1 MLRKIIL
8 GLIISIIGVFFIILT
23 CHFSVVWNVKEKIYS
38 NVEDIPASEI
48 GLLLGTPPQTRYG
61 GKSNS
66 FFNYRID
73 AAEALYKAGKIDY
86 LLISGDD
93 NSLNGLNEVQCMK
106 DSLVIR
112 GIPASVIF
120 LDGKGLRTY
129 DSVVRASTL
138 FGLKSFTVISQK
150 FHNERAIYL
159 AEHLNLDIENV
170 QAFNAKSPI
179 SNLSILTYLREYLAR
194 VKMFMDIFLKDEIE
208 VLDEKIDL
216 NEVIQNYEFNE
227 FMHSINTV
235 DAHNEQD
242 TIIGNFTG
250 TSIDTLYV
258 DKVVGQN
265 DEKYKLTEFFLRS
278 TNIKIPSIELYG
290 YADVPPKLVNEGDLD
305 GNGTSE
311 VGYLHTWMNS
321 QWRYYRILTLVN
333 NEWRYLIDGDYL
345 DTPEWFRHA
354 GVEIAEP
361 GKKNGTILIHHYY
374 EGYDA
379 EKEERVYE
387 IRDTIVS
394 PEFKIISDNKE

>member
-1 MLRKIIL
+1 MKKITLILFIGLLFIVSTIML
-8 GLIISIIGVFFIILT
+8 
-23 CHFSVVWNVKEKIYS
+23 CHYIVVWNANGKIYTKI
-38 NVEDIPASEI
+38 EDIPASDI

-61 GKSNS
+61 GMSNS

-73 AAEALYKAGKIDY
+73 AAEALYKAGKIGY

-106 DSLVIR
+106 DSLIIR

-120 LDGKGLRTY
+120 LDGKGLRTF
-129 DSVVRASTL
+129 DSVVRTSTL
-138 FGLKSFTVISQK
+138 FGVKSFTVISQK

-159 AEHLNLDIENV
+159 AEHLNLDIEKV
-170 QAFNAKSPI
+170 QAFNAKSPT
-179 SNLSILTYLREYLAR
+179 SKLSLLTYLREYLAR
-194 VKMFMDIFLKDEIE
+194 VKMFIDIFFKDEIE

-361 GKKNGTILIHHYY
+361 GKKKGTILIHHYY
-374 EGYDA
+374 EGYDSNIDD
-379 EKEERVYE
+379 RVFE

-394 PEFKIISDNKE
+394 PTFTSITD

>member
-1 MLRKIIL
+1 MKKITLILFIGLLFIVSTIMLSHYI
-8 GLIISIIGVFFIILT
+8 
-23 CHFSVVWNVKEKIYS
+23 VVWNANGKIYTKI
-38 NVEDIPASEI
+38 EDIPASDI

-61 GKSNS
+61 GMSNS

-73 AAEALYKAGKIDY
+73 AAEALYKAGKIGY

-106 DSLVIR
+106 DSLIIR

-120 LDGKGLRTY
+120 LDGKGLRTF
-129 DSVVRASTL
+129 DSVVRTSTL
-138 FGLKSFTVISQK
+138 FGVKSFTVISQK

-159 AEHLNLDIENV
+159 AEHLNLNIEKV
-170 QAFNAKSPI
+170 QAFNAKSPT
-179 SNLSILTYLREYLAR
+179 SKLSLLTYLREYLAR
-194 VKMFMDIFLKDEIE
+194 VKMFMDIFFKDEIE
-208 VLDEKIDL
+208 VFDEKIDL

-235 DAHNEQD
+235 DAHNEKD

-354 GVEIAEP
+354 GVEIAKP

-374 EGYDA
+374 EGYDSNID
-379 EKEERVYE
+379 ERVFE

-394 PEFKIISDNKE
+394 PTFTSITD

>member
-1 MLRKIIL
+1 MKKITLILFIGLLFIVSTIML
-8 GLIISIIGVFFIILT
+8 
-23 CHFSVVWNVKEKIYS
+23 CHYIVVWNANGKIYTKI
-38 NVEDIPASEI
+38 EDIPASDI

-61 GKSNS
+61 GMSNS

-73 AAEALYKAGKIDY
+73 AAEALYKAGKIGY

-106 DSLVIR
+106 DSLIIR

-120 LDGKGLRTY
+120 LDGKGLRTF
-129 DSVVRASTL
+129 DSVVRTSTL
-138 FGLKSFTVISQK
+138 FGVKSFTVISQK

-159 AEHLNLDIENV
+159 AEHLNLNIEKV
-170 QAFNAKSPI
+170 QAFNAKSPT
-179 SNLSILTYLREYLAR
+179 SKLSLLTYLREYLAR
-194 VKMFMDIFLKDEIE
+194 VKMFMDIFFKDEIE

-216 NEVIQNYEFNE
+216 NEVIHNYEFNE

-235 DAHNEQD
+235 DAHNEKD

-258 DKVVGQN
+258 DKVVGHN

-278 TNIKIPSIELYG
+278 TNIKIPSIEIYG

-333 NEWRYLIDGDYL
+333 NEWRYLIDGDFL
-345 DTPEWFRHA
+345 DTPEWFRHT

-361 GKKNGTILIHHYY
+361 GKKKGTVLIHHYY
-374 EGYDA
+374 EGYDSNID
-379 EKEERVYE
+379 ERVFE

-394 PEFKIISDNKE
+394 PTFTSITD

>member
-1 MLRKIIL
+1 MKKITLILFIGLLFIVSTIML
-8 GLIISIIGVFFIILT
+8 
-23 CHFSVVWNVKEKIYS
+23 CHYIVVWNANGKIYTKI
-38 NVEDIPASEI
+38 EDIPASDI

-61 GKSNS
+61 GMSNS

-73 AAEALYKAGKIDY
+73 AAEALYKAGKIGY

-106 DSLVIR
+106 DSLIIR

-120 LDGKGLRTY
+120 LDGKGLRTF
-129 DSVVRASTL
+129 DSVVRTSTL
-138 FGLKSFTVISQK
+138 FGVKSFTVISQK

-159 AEHLNLDIENV
+159 AEHLNLDIEKV
-170 QAFNAKSPI
+170 QAFNAKSPT
-179 SNLSILTYLREYLAR
+179 SKLSLLTYLREYLAR
-194 VKMFMDIFLKDEIE
+194 VKMFMDIYFKDEIE

-216 NEVIQNYEFNE
+216 NEVIHNYEFNE

-235 DAHNEQD
+235 DAHNEKD

-258 DKVVGQN
+258 DKVVGHN

-333 NEWRYLIDGDYL
+333 NEWRYLIDGDFL
-345 DTPEWFRHA
+345 DTPEWFRHT

-361 GKKNGTILIHHYY
+361 GKKKGTVLIHHYY
-374 EGYDA
+374 EGYDSNMD
-379 EKEERVYE
+379 ERVFE

-394 PEFKIISDNKE
+394 PTFTSITD

>member
-1 MLRKIIL
+1 MKKITLILFIGLLFIVSTIML
-8 GLIISIIGVFFIILT
+8 
-23 CHFSVVWNVKEKIYS
+23 CHYIVVWNANGKIYTKI
-38 NVEDIPASEI
+38 EDIPASDI

-61 GKSNS
+61 GMSNS

-73 AAEALYKAGKIDY
+73 AAEALYKAGKIGY

-106 DSLVIR
+106 DSLIIR

-120 LDGKGLRTY
+120 LDGKGLRTF
-129 DSVVRASTL
+129 DSVVRTSTL
-138 FGLKSFTVISQK
+138 FGVKSFTVISQK

-159 AEHLNLDIENV
+159 AEHLNLDIEKV
-170 QAFNAKSPI
+170 QAFNAKSPT
-179 SNLSILTYLREYLAR
+179 SKLSLLTYLREYLAR

-208 VLDEKIDL
+208 VFDEKINL
-216 NEVIQNYEFNE
+216 NEIIENYEFNE

-235 DAHNEQD
+235 DAHNEKD

-250 TSIDTLYV
+250 ISIDTLYV
-258 DKVVGQN
+258 DMVVGHN
-265 DEKYKLTEFFLRS
+265 DEKLTEFFLRS

-311 VGYLHTWMNS
+311 VGYLHTCMNS

-333 NEWRYLIDGDYL
+333 NEWRYLIDGDFL
-345 DTPEWFRHA
+345 DTPEWFRHT

-361 GKKNGTILIHHYY
+361 GKKKGTVLIHHYY
-374 EGYDA
+374 EGYDSNID
-379 EKEERVYE
+379 ERVFE

-394 PEFKIISDNKE
+394 PTFTSITD

>member
-1 MLRKIIL
+1 MKKITLILFIGLLFIVSTIML
-8 GLIISIIGVFFIILT
+8 
-23 CHFSVVWNVKEKIYS
+23 CHYIVVWNANGKIYTKI
-38 NVEDIPASEI
+38 EDIPASDI

-61 GKSNS
+61 GMSNS

-73 AAEALYKAGKIDY
+73 AAEALYKAGKIGY

-106 DSLVIR
+106 DSLIIR

-120 LDGKGLRTY
+120 LDGKGLRTF
-129 DSVVRASTL
+129 DSVVRTSTL
-138 FGLKSFTVISQK
+138 FGVKSFTVISQN

-159 AEHLNLDIENV
+159 AEHLNLNIEKV
-170 QAFNAKSPI
+170 QAFNAKSPT
-179 SNLSILTYLREYLAR
+179 SKLSLLTYLREYLAR
-194 VKMFMDIFLKDEIE
+194 VKMFMDIFFKDEIE

-216 NEVIQNYEFNE
+216 NEVIHNYEFNE

-235 DAHNEQD
+235 DAHNEKD

-258 DKVVGQN
+258 DKVVGHN

-278 TNIKIPSIELYG
+278 TNIKIPSIEIYG

-333 NEWRYLIDGDYL
+333 NEWRYLIDGDFL
-345 DTPEWFRHA
+345 DTPEWFRHT

-361 GKKNGTILIHHYY
+361 GKKKGTVLIHHYY
-374 EGYDA
+374 EGYDSNID
-379 EKEERVYE
+379 ERVFE

-394 PEFKIISDNKE
+394 PTFISITD

>member
-1 MLRKIIL
+1 MKKITLILFIGLLFIVSTIML
-8 GLIISIIGVFFIILT
+8 
-23 CHFSVVWNVKEKIYS
+23 CHYIVVWNANGKIYTKI
-38 NVEDIPASEI
+38 EDIPASDI

-61 GKSNS
+61 GMSNS

-73 AAEALYKAGKIDY
+73 AAEALYKAGKIGY

-106 DSLVIR
+106 DSLIIR

-120 LDGKGLRTY
+120 LDGKGLRTF
-129 DSVVRASTL
+129 DSVVRTSTL
-138 FGLKSFTVISQK
+138 FGVKSFTVISQK

-159 AEHLNLDIENV
+159 AEHLNLDIEKV
-170 QAFNAKSPI
+170 QAFNAKSPT
-179 SNLSILTYLREYLAR
+179 SKLSLLTYLREYLAR
-194 VKMFMDIFLKDEIE
+194 VKMFIDIFFKDEIE

-216 NEVIQNYEFNE
+216 NEVIHNYEFNE

-235 DAHNEQD
+235 DAHNEKD

-258 DKVVGQN
+258 DKVVGHN

-333 NEWRYLIDGDYL
+333 NEWRYLIDGDFL
-345 DTPEWFRHA
+345 DTPEWFRHT

-361 GKKNGTILIHHYY
+361 GKKKGTVLIHHYY
-374 EGYDA
+374 EGYDSNMD
-379 EKEERVYE
+379 ERVFE
-387 IRDTIVS
+387 IRDTTVS
-394 PEFKIISDNKE
+394 PTFTSITD

>member
-1 MLRKIIL
+1 MKKITLILFIGLLFIVSTIML
-8 GLIISIIGVFFIILT
+8 
-23 CHFSVVWNVKEKIYS
+23 CHYIVVWNANGKIYTKI
-38 NVEDIPASEI
+38 EDIPASDI

-61 GKSNS
+61 GMSNS

-73 AAEALYKAGKIDY
+73 AAEALYKAGKIGY

-106 DSLVIR
+106 DSLIIR

-120 LDGKGLRTY
+120 LDGKGLRTF
-129 DSVVRASTL
+129 DSVVRTNTL
-138 FGLKSFTVISQK
+138 FGVKSFTVISQK

-159 AEHLNLDIENV
+159 AEHLNLDIEKV
-170 QAFNAKSPI
+170 QAFNAKSPT
-179 SNLSILTYLREYLAR
+179 SKLSLLTYLREYLAR

-216 NEVIQNYEFNE
+216 NEVIHNYEFNE

-235 DAHNEQD
+235 DAHNEKD

-258 DKVVGQN
+258 DKVVGHN

-333 NEWRYLIDGDYL
+333 YEWRYLIDGDFL
-345 DTPEWFRHA
+345 DTPEWFRHT

-361 GKKNGTILIHHYY
+361 GKKKGTVLIHHYY
-374 EGYDA
+374 EGYDSNID
-379 EKEERVYE
+379 ERVFE

-394 PEFKIISDNKE
+394 PTFTSITD

>member
-1 MLRKIIL
+1 MKKITLILFIGLLFIVSTIML
-8 GLIISIIGVFFIILT
+8 
-23 CHFSVVWNVKEKIYS
+23 CHYIVVWNANGKIYTKI
-38 NVEDIPASEI
+38 EDIPASDI

-61 GKSNS
+61 GMSNS

-73 AAEALYKAGKIDY
+73 AAEALYKAGKIGY

-106 DSLVIR
+106 DSLIIR

-120 LDGKGLRTY
+120 LDGKGLRTF
-129 DSVVRASTL
+129 DSVVRTSTL
-138 FGLKSFTVISQK
+138 FGVKSFTVISQK

-159 AEHLNLDIENV
+159 AEHLNLDIEKV
-170 QAFNAKSPI
+170 QAFNAKSPT
-179 SNLSILTYLREYLAR
+179 SKLSLLTYLREYLAR

-216 NEVIQNYEFNE
+216 NEVIHNYEFNE

-278 TNIKIPSIELYG
+278 TNIKIPCIELYG

-333 NEWRYLIDGDYL
+333 NEWRYLIDGDFL
-345 DTPEWFRHA
+345 DTPEWFRHT

-361 GKKNGTILIHHYY
+361 GKKKGTVLIHHYY
-374 EGYDA
+374 EGYDSNMD
-379 EKEERVYE
+379 ERVFE

-394 PEFKIISDNKE
+394 PTFTSITD

>member
-1 MLRKIIL
+1 MKKITLILFIGLLFIVSTIML
-8 GLIISIIGVFFIILT
+8 
-23 CHFSVVWNVKEKIYS
+23 CHYIVVWNANGKIYTKI
-38 NVEDIPASEI
+38 EDIPASDI

-61 GKSNS
+61 GMSNS

-73 AAEALYKAGKIDY
+73 AAEALYKAGKIGY

-106 DSLVIR
+106 DSLIIR

-120 LDGKGLRTY
+120 LDGKGLRTF
-129 DSVVRASTL
+129 DSVVRTSTL
-138 FGLKSFTVISQK
+138 FGVKSFTVISQK

-159 AEHLNLDIENV
+159 AEHLNLDIEKV
-170 QAFNAKSPI
+170 QAFNAKSPT
-179 SNLSILTYLREYLAR
+179 SKLSLLTYLREYLAR
-194 VKMFMDIFLKDEIE
+194 VKMFIDIFFKDEIE

-305 GNGTSE
+305 ANGTSE

-354 GVEIAEP
+354 GVEIAKP

-374 EGYDA
+374 EGYDSNID
-379 EKEERVYE
+379 ERVFE

-394 PEFKIISDNKE
+394 PTFTSITD

>member
-1 MLRKIIL
+1 MKKITLILFIGLLFIVSTIML
-8 GLIISIIGVFFIILT
+8 
-23 CHFSVVWNVKEKIYS
+23 CHYIVVWNANGKIYTKI
-38 NVEDIPASEI
+38 EDIPASEI

-73 AAEALYKAGKIDY
+73 AAEALYKAGKIGY

-106 DSLVIR
+106 DSLIIR

-120 LDGKGLRTY
+120 LDGKGLRTF
-129 DSVVRASTL
+129 DSVVRTSTL
-138 FGLKSFTVISQK
+138 FGVKSFTVISQK

-159 AEHLNLDIENV
+159 AEHLNLDIEKV
-170 QAFNAKSPI
+170 QAFNAKSPT
-179 SNLSILTYLREYLAR
+179 SKLSLLTYLREYLAR
-194 VKMFMDIFLKDEIE
+194 VKMFIDIFFKDEIE

-354 GVEIAEP
+354 GVEIAKP

-374 EGYDA
+374 EGYDSNIDD
-379 EKEERVYE
+379 RVFE

-394 PEFKIISDNKE
+394 PTFTSITD

>member
-1 MLRKIIL
+1 MKKITLILFIGLLFIVSTIML
-8 GLIISIIGVFFIILT
+8 
-23 CHFSVVWNVKEKIYS
+23 CHYIVVWNANGKIYTKI
-38 NVEDIPASEI
+38 EDIPASDI

-61 GKSNS
+61 GMSNS

-73 AAEALYKAGKIDY
+73 AAEALYKAGKIGY

-106 DSLVIR
+106 DSLIIR

-120 LDGKGLRTY
+120 LDGKGLRTF
-129 DSVVRASTL
+129 DSVVRTSTL
-138 FGLKSFTVISQK
+138 FGVKSFTVISQK

-159 AEHLNLDIENV
+159 AEHLNLDIEKV
-170 QAFNAKSPI
+170 QAFNAKSPT
-179 SNLSILTYLREYLAR
+179 SKLSLLTYLREYLAR
-194 VKMFMDIFLKDEIE
+194 VKMFIDIFLKDEIE

-354 GVEIAEP
+354 GVEIAKP

-374 EGYDA
+374 EGYDSNID
-379 EKEERVYE
+379 ERVFE

-394 PEFKIISDNKE
+394 PTFTSITD

>member
-1 MLRKIIL
+1 MKKITLILFIGLLFIVSTIML
-8 GLIISIIGVFFIILT
+8 
-23 CHFSVVWNVKEKIYS
+23 CHYIVVWNANGKIYTKI
-38 NVEDIPASEI
+38 EDIPASDI

-61 GKSNS
+61 GMSNS
-66 FFNYRID
+66 FFYYRID
-73 AAEALYKAGKIDY
+73 AAEALYKAGKIGY

-106 DSLVIR
+106 DSLIIR

-120 LDGKGLRTY
+120 LDGKGLRTF
-129 DSVVRASTL
+129 DSVVRTSTL
-138 FGLKSFTVISQK
+138 FGVKSFTVISQK

-159 AEHLNLDIENV
+159 AEHLNLDIEKV
-170 QAFNAKSPI
+170 QAFNAKSPT
-179 SNLSILTYLREYLAR
+179 SKLSLLTYLREYLAR
-194 VKMFMDIFLKDEIE
+194 VKMFMDIFFKDEIE

-216 NEVIQNYEFNE
+216 NEVIHNYEFNE

-235 DAHNEQD
+235 DAHNEKD

-258 DKVVGQN
+258 DKVVGHN

-333 NEWRYLIDGDYL
+333 NEWRYLIDGDFL
-345 DTPEWFRHA
+345 DTPEWFRHT

-361 GKKNGTILIHHYY
+361 GKKKGTVLIHHYY
-374 EGYDA
+374 EGYDSNID
-379 EKEERVYE
+379 ERVFE

-394 PEFKIISDNKE
+394 PTFTSITD

>member
-1 MLRKIIL
+1 MKKITLILFIGLLFIVSTIML
-8 GLIISIIGVFFIILT
+8 
-23 CHFSVVWNVKEKIYS
+23 CHYIVVWNANGKIYTKI
-38 NVEDIPASEI
+38 EDIPASDI

-61 GKSNS
+61 GMSNS

-73 AAEALYKAGKIDY
+73 AAEALYKAGKIGY

-106 DSLVIR
+106 DSLIIR

-120 LDGKGLRTY
+120 LDGKGLRTF
-129 DSVVRASTL
+129 DSVVRTSTL
-138 FGLKSFTVISQK
+138 FGVKSFTVISQK

-159 AEHLNLDIENV
+159 AEHLNLDIEKV
-170 QAFNAKSPI
+170 QAFNAKSPT
-179 SNLSILTYLREYLAR
+179 SKLSLLTYLREYLAR
-194 VKMFMDIFLKDEIE
+194 VKMFIDIFFKDEIE

-321 QWRYYRILTLVN
+321 QWRYYRILTLIN

-354 GVEIAEP
+354 GVEIAKP

-374 EGYDA
+374 EGYDSNID
-379 EKEERVYE
+379 ERVFE

-394 PEFKIISDNKE
+394 PTFTSITD

>member
-1 MLRKIIL
+1 
-8 GLIISIIGVFFIILT
+8 
-23 CHFSVVWNVKEKIYS
+23 
-38 NVEDIPASEI
+38 
-48 GLLLGTPPQTRYG
+48 
-61 GKSNS
+61 
-66 FFNYRID
+66 
-73 AAEALYKAGKIDY
+73 
-86 LLISGDD
+86 
-93 NSLNGLNEVQCMK
+93 MK
-106 DSLVIR
+106 DSLIIR

-120 LDGKGLRTY
+120 LDGKGLRTF
-129 DSVVRASTL
+129 DSVVRTSTL
-138 FGLKSFTVISQK
+138 FGVKSFTVISQK

-159 AEHLNLDIENV
+159 AEHLNLDIEKV
-170 QAFNAKSPI
+170 QAFNAKSPT
-179 SNLSILTYLREYLAR
+179 SKLSLLTYLREYLAR
-194 VKMFMDIFLKDEIE
+194 VKMFIDIFLKDEIE

-235 DAHNEQD
+235 DAHNEKD

-258 DKVVGQN
+258 DKIVGQN

-361 GKKNGTILIHHYY
+361 GKKKGTILIHHYY

-379 EKEERVYE
+379 DKDKRVQE

-394 PEFKIISDNKE
+394 PTFCLITD

>member
-1 MLRKIIL
+1 MKKITLILFIGLLFIVSTIML
-8 GLIISIIGVFFIILT
+8 
-23 CHFSVVWNVKEKIYS
+23 CHYSVVWNANGKIYTKI
-38 NVEDIPASEI
+38 EDIPASDI

-61 GKSNS
+61 GMSNS

-73 AAEALYKAGKIDY
+73 AAEALYKAGKIGY

-106 DSLVIR
+106 DSLIIR

-120 LDGKGLRTY
+120 LDGKGLRTF
-129 DSVVRASTL
+129 DSVVRTSTL
-138 FGLKSFTVISQK
+138 FGVKSFTVISQK

-159 AEHLNLDIENV
+159 AEHLNLDIEKV
-170 QAFNAKSPI
+170 QAFNAKSPT
-179 SNLSILTYLREYLAR
+179 SKLSLLTYLREYLAR
-194 VKMFMDIFLKDEIE
+194 VKMFIDIFFKDEIE

-265 DEKYKLTEFFLRS
+265 DENYKLTEFFLRS

-305 GNGTSE
+305 ANGTSE

-354 GVEIAEP
+354 GVEIAKP

-374 EGYDA
+374 EGYDSNID
-379 EKEERVYE
+379 ERVFE

-394 PEFKIISDNKE
+394 PTFTSITD

>member
-1 MLRKIIL
+1 MKKITLILFIGLLFIVSTIML
-8 GLIISIIGVFFIILT
+8 
-23 CHFSVVWNVKEKIYS
+23 CHYIVVWNANGKIYTKI
-38 NVEDIPASEI
+38 EDIPASDI

-61 GKSNS
+61 GMSNS

-73 AAEALYKAGKIDY
+73 AAEALYKAGKIGY

-106 DSLVIR
+106 DSLIIR

-120 LDGKGLRTY
+120 LDGKGLRTF
-129 DSVVRASTL
+129 DSVVRTSTL
-138 FGLKSFTVISQK
+138 FGVKSFTVISQK

-159 AEHLNLDIENV
+159 AEHLNLDIEKV
-170 QAFNAKSPI
+170 QAFNAKSPT
-179 SNLSILTYLREYLAR
+179 SKLSLLTYLREYLAR
-194 VKMFMDIFLKDEIE
+194 VKMFMDIFFKDEIE

-216 NEVIQNYEFNE
+216 NEVIHNYEFNE

-235 DAHNEQD
+235 DAHNEKD

-250 TSIDTLYV
+250 ISIDTLYV
-258 DKVVGQN
+258 DMVVGHN
-265 DEKYKLTEFFLRS
+265 DEKLTEFFLRS

-311 VGYLHTWMNS
+311 VGYLHTCMNS

-333 NEWRYLIDGDYL
+333 NEWRYLIDGDFL
-345 DTPEWFRHA
+345 DTPEWFRHT

-361 GKKNGTILIHHYY
+361 GKKKGTVLIHHYY
-374 EGYDA
+374 EGYDSNID
-379 EKEERVYE
+379 ERVFE

-394 PEFKIISDNKE
+394 PTFTSITD

>member
-1 MLRKIIL
+1 MKKITLILFIGLLFIVSTIML
-8 GLIISIIGVFFIILT
+8 
-23 CHFSVVWNVKEKIYS
+23 CHYIVVWNANGKIYTKI
-38 NVEDIPASEI
+38 EDIPASDI

-61 GKSNS
+61 GMSNS

-73 AAEALYKAGKIDY
+73 AAEALYKAGKIGY

-106 DSLVIR
+106 DSLIIR

-120 LDGKGLRTY
+120 LDGKGLRTF
-129 DSVVRASTL
+129 DSVVRTSTL
-138 FGLKSFTVISQK
+138 FGVKSFTVISQK

-159 AEHLNLDIENV
+159 AEHLNLDIEKV
-170 QAFNAKSPI
+170 QAFNAKSPT
-179 SNLSILTYLREYLAR
+179 SKLSLLTYLREYLAR
-194 VKMFMDIFLKDEIE
+194 VKMFIDIFLKDEIE

-216 NEVIQNYEFNE
+216 NEVIHNYEFNE

-235 DAHNEQD
+235 DVHNEKD

-250 TSIDTLYV
+250 TNIDTLYV
-258 DKVVGQN
+258 DKIIGQN

-354 GVEIAEP
+354 GVEIAKP

-374 EGYDA
+374 EGYDSNID
-379 EKEERVYE
+379 ERVFE

-394 PEFKIISDNKE
+394 PTFTSITD

>member
-1 MLRKIIL
+1 MKKITLILFIGLLFIVSTIML
-8 GLIISIIGVFFIILT
+8 
-23 CHFSVVWNVKEKIYS
+23 CHYIVVWNANGKIYTKI
-38 NVEDIPASEI
+38 EDIPASDI

-61 GKSNS
+61 GMSNS

-73 AAEALYKAGKIDY
+73 AAEALYKAGKIGY

-106 DSLVIR
+106 DSLIIR

-120 LDGKGLRTY
+120 LDGKGLRTF
-129 DSVVRASTL
+129 DSVVRTSTL
-138 FGLKSFTVISQK
+138 FGVKSFTVISQK

-159 AEHLNLDIENV
+159 AEHLNLDIEKV
-170 QAFNAKSPI
+170 QAFNAKSPT
-179 SNLSILTYLREYLAR
+179 SKLSLLTYLREYLAR
-194 VKMFMDIFLKDEIE
+194 VKMFMDIFFKDEIE

-216 NEVIQNYEFNE
+216 KEVIHNYEFNE

-235 DAHNEQD
+235 DAHNEKD

-258 DKVVGQN
+258 DKVVGHN

-333 NEWRYLIDGDYL
+333 NEWRYLIDGDFL
-345 DTPEWFRHA
+345 DTPEWFRHT

-361 GKKNGTILIHHYY
+361 GKKKGTVLIHHYY
-374 EGYDA
+374 EGYDSNID
-379 EKEERVYE
+379 ERVFE

-394 PEFKIISDNKE
+394 PKFTSITD

>member
-1 MLRKIIL
+1 MKKITLILFIGLLFIVSTIML
-8 GLIISIIGVFFIILT
+8 
-23 CHFSVVWNVKEKIYS
+23 CHYIVVWNANGKIYTKI
-38 NVEDIPASEI
+38 EDIPASEI

-73 AAEALYKAGKIDY
+73 AAEALYKAGKIGY

-106 DSLVIR
+106 DSLIIR

-120 LDGKGLRTY
+120 LDGKGLRTF
-129 DSVVRASTL
+129 DSVVRTNTL
-138 FGLKSFTVISQK
+138 FGVKSFTVISQK

-159 AEHLNLDIENV
+159 AEHLNLDIEKV
-170 QAFNAKSPI
+170 QAFNAKSPT
-179 SNLSILTYLREYLAR
+179 SKLSLLTYLREYLAR
-194 VKMFMDIFLKDEIE
+194 VKMFMDIFFKDEIE

-265 DEKYKLTEFFLRS
+265 DKKYKLTEFFLRS

-333 NEWRYLIDGDYL
+333 NEWRYLIDGDFL
-345 DTPEWFRHA
+345 DTPEWFRHT

-361 GKKNGTILIHHYY
+361 GKKKGTVLIHHYY
-374 EGYDA
+374 EGYDSNMD
-379 EKEERVYE
+379 ERVFE

-394 PEFKIISDNKE
+394 PTFTSITD

>member
-1 MLRKIIL
+1 MKKITLILFIGLLFIVSTIML
-8 GLIISIIGVFFIILT
+8 
-23 CHFSVVWNVKEKIYS
+23 CHYIVVWNANGKIYTKI
-38 NVEDIPASEI
+38 EDIPASDI

-61 GKSNS
+61 GMSNS

-73 AAEALYKAGKIDY
+73 AAEALYKAGKIGY

-106 DSLVIR
+106 DSLIIR

-120 LDGKGLRTY
+120 LDGKGLRTF
-129 DSVVRASTL
+129 DSVVRTSTL
-138 FGLKSFTVISQK
+138 FGVKSFTVISQK

-159 AEHLNLDIENV
+159 AEHLNLDIEKV
-170 QAFNAKSPI
+170 QAFNAKSPT
-179 SNLSILTYLREYLAR
+179 SKLSLLTYLREYQAR

-216 NEVIQNYEFNE
+216 NEVIHNYEFNE

-235 DAHNEQD
+235 DAHNEKD

-258 DKVVGQN
+258 DKVVGHN

-311 VGYLHTWMNS
+311 VGYLQTWMNS

-333 NEWRYLIDGDYL
+333 NEWRYLIDGDFL
-345 DTPEWFRHA
+345 DTPEWFRHT

-361 GKKNGTILIHHYY
+361 GKKKGTVLIHHYY
-374 EGYDA
+374 EGYDSNMD
-379 EKEERVYE
+379 ERVFE

-394 PEFKIISDNKE
+394 PTFTSITD

>member
-1 MLRKIIL
+1 
-8 GLIISIIGVFFIILT
+8 
-23 CHFSVVWNVKEKIYS
+23 
-38 NVEDIPASEI
+38 
-48 GLLLGTPPQTRYG
+48 
-61 GKSNS
+61 
-66 FFNYRID
+66 
-73 AAEALYKAGKIDY
+73 
-86 LLISGDD
+86 
-93 NSLNGLNEVQCMK
+93 
-106 DSLVIR
+106 
-112 GIPASVIF
+112 
-120 LDGKGLRTY
+120 
-129 DSVVRASTL
+129 
-138 FGLKSFTVISQK
+138 
-150 FHNERAIYL
+150 
-159 AEHLNLDIENV
+159 
-170 QAFNAKSPI
+170 
-179 SNLSILTYLREYLAR
+179 
-194 VKMFMDIFLKDEIE
+194 MDIFFKDEIE
-208 VLDEKIDL
+208 VFDEKINL
-216 NEVIQNYEFNE
+216 NEIIENYEFNE

-265 DEKYKLTEFFLRS
+265 DKKYKLTEFFLRS

-305 GNGTSE
+305 ANGTSE

-361 GKKNGTILIHHYY
+361 GKKKGTILIHHYY

-379 EKEERVYE
+379 DKDKRVQE

-394 PEFKIISDNKE
+394 PTFCLITD

>member
-1 MLRKIIL
+1 MKKITLILFIGLLFIVSTIML
-8 GLIISIIGVFFIILT
+8 
-23 CHFSVVWNVKEKIYS
+23 CHYIVVWNANGKIYTKI
-38 NVEDIPASEI
+38 EDIPASDI

-61 GKSNS
+61 GMSNS

-73 AAEALYKAGKIDY
+73 AAEALYKAGKIGY

-106 DSLVIR
+106 DSLIIR

-120 LDGKGLRTY
+120 LDGKGLRTF
-129 DSVVRASTL
+129 DSVVRTSTL
-138 FGLKSFTVISQK
+138 FGVKSFTVISQK

-159 AEHLNLDIENV
+159 AEHLNLDIEKV
-170 QAFNAKSPI
+170 QAFNAKSPT
-179 SNLSILTYLREYLAR
+179 SNLSLLTYLREYLAR
-194 VKMFMDIFLKDEIE
+194 VKMFMDIFFKDEIE

-216 NEVIQNYEFNE
+216 NEVIHNYEFNE

-235 DAHNEQD
+235 DAHNEKD

-258 DKVVGQN
+258 DMVVSHN

-333 NEWRYLIDGDYL
+333 NEWRYLIDGDFL
-345 DTPEWFRHA
+345 DTPEWFRHT

-361 GKKNGTILIHHYY
+361 GKKKGTVLIHHYY
-374 EGYDA
+374 EGYDSNID
-379 EKEERVYE
+379 ERVFE

-394 PEFKIISDNKE
+394 PTFTSITD

>member
-1 MLRKIIL
+1 MKKITLILFIGLLFIVSTIML
-8 GLIISIIGVFFIILT
+8 
-23 CHFSVVWNVKEKIYS
+23 CHYIVVWNANGKIYTKI
-38 NVEDIPASEI
+38 EDIPASDI

-61 GKSNS
+61 GMSNS

-73 AAEALYKAGKIDY
+73 AAEALYKAGKIGY

-106 DSLVIR
+106 DSLIIR

-120 LDGKGLRTY
+120 LDGKGLRTF
-129 DSVVRASTL
+129 DSVVRTSTL
-138 FGLKSFTVISQK
+138 FGVKSFTVISQK

-159 AEHLNLDIENV
+159 AEHLNLNIEKV
-170 QAFNAKSPI
+170 QAFNAKSPT
-179 SNLSILTYLREYLAR
+179 SKLSLLTYLREYLAR

-216 NEVIQNYEFNE
+216 NEVIHNYEFNE

-235 DAHNEQD
+235 DAHNEKD

-258 DKVVGQN
+258 DKIVGQN

-305 GNGTSE
+305 GNGTNE

-321 QWRYYRILTLVN
+321 QWRYYRIMTLVN

-345 DTPEWFRHA
+345 DTPEWFRHT

-361 GKKNGTILIHHYY
+361 GKKKGTVLIHHYY
-374 EGYDA
+374 EGYDSNID
-379 EKEERVYE
+379 ERVFE

-394 PEFKIISDNKE
+394 PTFTSITD